1 MNTQKVIQV
10 NNLTKCFGEKEVL
23 RDCSMTLSRGT
34 IYGLLG
40 MNGAGKTTLF
50 KLLTGLLCPDYGS
63 IEILGSDMLKER
75 DKMLARI
82 GSLIEAPVYY
92 EHLSARKNL
101 ELHLSY
107 MGTAGM
113 GAEKALQ
120 MVGLTGIGKKAVSA
134 FSLGMRQRLG
144 IARAIVHEPELLVLD
159 EPINGLDPM
168 GIKQMRELFVNLVKE
183 KKTTIL
189 FSSHILSETE
199 HIADTVGVL
208 SGGKIVDEADLKE
221 LKERKQGSL
230 EDYFFTLMTGGD
242 SAC

>member
-82 GSLIEAPVYY
+82 GSLIEAPVFY
-92 EHLSARKNL
+92 EHLSAHKNL

-168 GIKQMRELFVNLVKE
+168 GIKQMRELFVNLVRE

-230 EDYFFTLMTGGD
+230 EDYFFTLMTGGG

>member
-82 GSLIEAPVYY
+82 GSLIEAPVFY
-92 EHLSARKNL
+92 EHLSAHKNL

-159 EPINGLDPM
+159 EPINGLDPV

>member
-107 MGTAGM
+107 MDTAGM

-120 MVGLTGIGKKAVSA
+120 MVGLTGIGEKAVSA

-221 LKERKQGSL
+221 LKERKQGRL

>member
-82 GSLIEAPVYY
+82 GSLIEAPVFY
-92 EHLSARKNL
+92 EHLSAHKNL

-120 MVGLTGIGKKAVSA
+120 MVGLTGIGEKAVSA

-159 EPINGLDPM
+159 EPINGLDPV

>member
-82 GSLIEAPVYY
+82 GSLIEAPVFY

-107 MGTAGM
+107 MDTAGM

-120 MVGLTGIGKKAVSA
+120 MVGLTGIGEKAVSA

-230 EDYFFTLMTGGD
+230 EDYFFTLSTGGD

>member
-82 GSLIEAPVYY
+82 GSLIEAPVFY
-92 EHLSARKNL
+92 EHLSAHKNL

-159 EPINGLDPM
+159 EPINGLDPI
-168 GIKQMRELFVNLVKE
+168 GIKQMRELFVNLVRE

>member
-82 GSLIEAPVYY
+82 GSLIEAPVFY

-107 MGTAGM
+107 MDTAGM

-120 MVGLTGIGKKAVSA
+120 MVGLTGIGEKAVSA

>member
-1 MNTQKVIQV
+1 LNTQKVIQV

-23 RDCSMTLSRGT
+23 RDCSMTLYRGT

-82 GSLIEAPVYY
+82 GSLIEAPVFY

-107 MGTAGM
+107 MDTAGM

-120 MVGLTGIGKKAVSA
+120 MVGLTGIGEKAVSA

-168 GIKQMRELFVNLVKE
+168 GIKQMRELFVNLVRE

>member
-107 MGTAGM
+107 MDTAGM

-168 GIKQMRELFVNLVKE
+168 GIKQMRELFVNLVRE

>member
-50 KLLTGLLCPDYGS
+50 KLLTGLLCPDYGN

-82 GSLIEAPVYY
+82 GSLIEAPVFY

-107 MGTAGM
+107 MDTAGM

-120 MVGLTGIGKKAVSA
+120 MVGLTGIGEKAVSA

-159 EPINGLDPM
+159 EPINGLDPV
-168 GIKQMRELFVNLVKE
+168 GIKQMRELFVNLVRE

>member
-82 GSLIEAPVYY
+82 GSLIEAPVFY
-92 EHLSARKNL
+92 EHLSAHKNL

-144 IARAIVHEPELLVLD
+144 IARDIVHEPELLVLD

-168 GIKQMRELFVNLVKE
+168 GIKQMRELFVNLVRE

>member
-23 RDCSMTLSRGT
+23 RDCSMTLYRGT

-82 GSLIEAPVYY
+82 GSLIEAPVFY

-107 MGTAGM
+107 MDTAGM

-120 MVGLTGIGKKAVSA
+120 MVGLTGIGEKAVSA

-159 EPINGLDPM
+159 EPNNGLDPM
-168 GIKQMRELFVNLVKE
+168 GIKQMRELFVNLVRE

>member
-82 GSLIEAPVYY
+82 GSLIEAPVFY

-107 MGTAGM
+107 MDTAGM

-120 MVGLTGIGKKAVSA
+120 MVGLTGIGEKAVSA

-168 GIKQMRELFVNLVKE
+168 GVKQMRELFVNLVRE

-230 EDYFFTLMTGGD
+230 EDYFFTIMTGGD

>member
-82 GSLIEAPVYY
+82 GSLIEAPVFY

-107 MGTAGM
+107 MDTAGM

-120 MVGLTGIGKKAVSA
+120 MVGLTGIGEKAVSA

-159 EPINGLDPM
+159 EPINGLDPV

-230 EDYFFTLMTGGD
+230 EDYFFTIMTGGD

>member
-107 MGTAGM
+107 MDTAGM

-120 MVGLTGIGKKAVSA
+120 MVGLTGIGEKAVSA

-168 GIKQMRELFVNLVKE
+168 GIKQMRELFVNHVKE

-189 FSSHILSETE
+189 LSSHILSETE

-208 SGGKIVDEADLKE
+208 SGGQIVDEADLKE

>member
-50 KLLTGLLCPDYGS
+50 KLLTGLLCPEYGS

-107 MGTAGM
+107 MDTAGM

-120 MVGLTGIGKKAVSA
+120 MVGLTGIGEKAVSA

-230 EDYFFTLMTGGD
+230 EDYFFTLMIGGD

>member
-1 MNTQKVIQV
+1 M
-10 NNLTKCFGEKEVL
+10 
-23 RDCSMTLSRGT
+23 
-34 IYGLLG
+34 
-40 MNGAGKTTLF
+40 A
-50 KLLTGLLCPDYGS
+50 
-63 IEILGSDMLKER
+63 
-75 DKMLARI
+75 
-82 GSLIEAPVYY
+82 
-92 EHLSARKNL
+92 
-101 ELHLSY
+101 
-107 MGTAGM
+107 TAGM

-168 GIKQMRELFVNLVKE
+168 GIKQMRELFVNLDRE

-189 FSSHILSETE
+189 LSSHILSETE

>member
-50 KLLTGLLCPDYGS
+50 KLLTGLLCPEYGS

-82 GSLIEAPVYY
+82 GSLIEVPVFY

-107 MGTAGM
+107 MDTAGM

-120 MVGLTGIGKKAVSA
+120 MVGLTGIGEKAVSA

-230 EDYFFTLMTGGD
+230 EDYFFTLMIGGD

>member
-82 GSLIEAPVYY
+82 GSLIEAPVFY
-92 EHLSARKNL
+92 EHLSAHKNL

-230 EDYFFTLMTGGD
+230 EDYFFTLSTGGD

>member
-82 GSLIEAPVYY
+82 GSLIEAPVFY

-107 MGTAGM
+107 MDTAGM

-120 MVGLTGIGKKAVSA
+120 MVGLTGIGEKAVSA
-134 FSLGMRQRLG
+134 FSPGMRQRLG

-159 EPINGLDPM
+159 EPINGLDPV

>member
-82 GSLIEAPVYY
+82 GSLIEAPVFY
-92 EHLSARKNL
+92 EHLSAHKNL

-107 MGTAGM
+107 MDTAGM

-120 MVGLTGIGKKAVSA
+120 MVGLTGIGEKAVSA

-159 EPINGLDPM
+159 EPINGLDPV

>member
-23 RDCSMTLSRGT
+23 RDCSMTLSQGT

-82 GSLIEAPVYY
+82 GSLIEAPVFY

-107 MGTAGM
+107 MDTAGM

-120 MVGLTGIGKKAVSA
+120 MVGLTGIGEKAVSA

-159 EPINGLDPM
+159 EPINGLDPV

-230 EDYFFTLMTGGD
+230 EDYFFTIMTGGD

>member
-1 MNTQKVIQV
+1 LNTQKVIQV

-82 GSLIEAPVYY
+82 GSLIEAPVFY

-107 MGTAGM
+107 MDTAGM

-120 MVGLTGIGKKAVSA
+120 MVGLTGIGEKAVSA

-159 EPINGLDPM
+159 EPINGLDPV

>member
-82 GSLIEAPVYY
+82 GSLIEAPVFY

-107 MGTAGM
+107 MDTAGM

-120 MVGLTGIGKKAVSA
+120 MVGLTGIGEKAVSA

-159 EPINGLDPM
+159 EPINGLDPV

-230 EDYFFTLMTGGD
+230 EDYFLRL
-242 SAC
+242 

>member
-107 MGTAGM
+107 MDTAGM

-120 MVGLTGIGKKAVSA
+120 MVGLTGIGEKAVSA

-159 EPINGLDPM
+159 DPINGLDPM